1 MTDSQRVTWSGQ
13 HSQFLRC
20 FGYHLYFGGSSG
32 NLGLR
37 GPVCSDLFFFDPDIL
52 KIGIAVK
59 FRFFFAK
66 NSVIITVGKGGAVNG
81 QILVNLLDTR
91 FEITELG
98 FAN

>member
-1 MTDSQRVTWSGQ
+1 M
-13 HSQFLRC
+13 
-20 FGYHLYFGGSSG
+20 
-32 NLGLR
+32 R

-52 KIGIAVK
+52 KIGIVVK

-66 NSVIITVGKGGAVNG
+66 NRVIITVGKGGAANG
-81 QILVNLLDTR
+81 QILVNLLGTR